1 MGWVENQ
8 IADRRAADEQLL
20 EDSFAQIAGVILDR
34 QSAERIS
41 DRRIATEHV
50 IDEILKYYHEK
61 NVKPD
66 ERIKDPDDQLDQC
79 LKKSGLM
86 RREILLEDGWYRDS
100 CGPVLAYTRK
110 EGIPAA
116 LLPDLLGGYTW
127 VDEHGAR
134 QKVSKNWK
142 EIFREEAYCFYRP
155 LPMRAIGIPDLLV
168 YLKRCIS
175 LQDILLMIITALICT
190 MSGLLIPEITRILTG
205 PVLASGKVKVLGGA
219 AVFLICAAVS
229 TQLLGIAQRLASN
242 RIEIKTSLGVQAAM
256 MMRILSLPASFFR
269 QYSPGEMK
277 SRAMSV
283 SSLCALLMGMVMS
296 TTLSSLTSLLYV
308 AQIFRFA
315 AALVIPSVLIVLV
328 NVCISAVS
336 TVVQA
341 GLDKKRMELSSKES
355 GMSYAMITGIQKIRM
370 AGAEKRMFARWLNL
384 FSQGAQLSYN
394 PPAFIKLNSVIFM
407 AVSLCSN
414 IILYFLAVQNHL
426 SPSTYFAFMA
436 AYGAL
441 SGAFSALSSIALS
454 AAQIRPILEMAE
466 PFLKAEP
473 EVSPEREYVS
483 DISGR
488 IDLEHVSFRYDHDSK
503 MILNDISL
511 HVKPS
516 DYIAIVGRTG
526 CGKSTLVRLLLG
538 FEKPE
543 SGAVFYDGRDLSAL
557 DLSSLRRRIGTVMQ
571 NGELFSGD
579 IFSNIAIASSH
590 LSLEEAWQAAETAG
604 IADDIRKMPMGMS
617 TYVSEGTGGFS
628 GGQKQRLMIARAI
641 ASKPKLL
648 IFDEATSALDNI
660 TQKKVTDALDAMGC
674 TRIVIGHR
682 LSTIRHCSRIL
693 VMDQGK
699 IIEDGT
705 YEELI
710 AKNGAFAE
718 LVERQRLDRND

>member
-34 QSAERIS
+34 ESAERIS

-86 RREILLEDGWYRDS
+86 RREILLEEDWYRDS
-100 CGPVLAYTRK
+100 YGPVLAYTK
-110 EGIPAA
+110 QDGIPAA
-116 LLPDLLGGYTW
+116 LLPNLFGGYTW
-127 VDEHGAR
+127 VDEHGTKH
-134 QKVSKNWK
+134 KVAKNWK
-142 EIFREEAYCFYRP
+142 EIFSEKAYCFYRP
-155 LPMRAIGIPDLLV
+155 LPMRAIGIPDLLI
-168 YLKRCIS
+168 YLRRCIS
-175 LQDILLMIITALICT
+175 LHDLLLMVITALICT
-190 MSGLLIPEITRILTG
+190 MAGLLIPEITRILTG
-205 PVLASGKVKVLGGA
+205 PVLASGKINVLAGA

-283 SSLCALLMGMVMS
+283 SSLCSLLMGMVMN
-296 TTLSSLTSLLYV
+296 TALSSLTSLLYV

-315 AALVIPSVLIVLV
+315 AALVVPSVLIVLV
-328 NVCISAVS
+328 NVCISAIS
-336 TVVQA
+336 TAVQA
-341 GLDKKRMELSSKES
+341 GLNKRRMELASKES

-384 FSQGAQLSYN
+384 FSKSAELSYN

-407 AVSLCSN
+407 AISLCSN

-454 AAQIRPILEMAE
+454 AAEIRPILEMAE

-511 HVKPS
+511 HVRPG

-543 SGAVFYDGRDLSAL
+543 SGAIFYDGRDLSAL
-557 DLSSLRRRIGTVMQ
+557 DLSSLRKRIGTVMQ
-571 NGELFSGD
+571 NGELLSGD

>member
-100 CGPVLAYTRK
+100 YGPVLAYTK
-110 EGIPAA
+110 QDGIPAA
-116 LLPDLLGGYTW
+116 LLPNLFGGYTW
-127 VDEHGAR
+127 TDEHGTKR
-134 QKVSKNWK
+134 KVSKNWK
-142 EIFREEAYCFYRP
+142 EIFSEEAYCFYRP
-155 LPMRAIGIPDLLV
+155 LPMRAIGIPDLLI

-175 LQDILLMIITALICT
+175 LQDILLMVFTALICT
-190 MSGLLIPEITRILTG
+190 MAGLLIPEITRILTG
-205 PVLASGKVKVLGGA
+205 PVLASGKVNVLAGA

-242 RIEIKTSLGVQAAM
+242 RIEIKTSNGVQAAM

-283 SSLCALLMGMVMS
+283 SSLCSLLMGMVMS

-336 TVVQA
+336 TYVQA

-394 PPAFIKLNSVIFM
+394 PPAFIKLNPVIFM
-407 AVSLCSN
+407 AISLCSN

-511 HVKPS
+511 HVKPG

-710 AKNGAFAE
+710 SKNGAFAE

>member
-34 QSAERIS
+34 QSAERII

-175 LQDILLMIITALICT
+175 LQDILLMVITALICT
-190 MSGLLIPEITRILTG
+190 MAGLLIPEITRILTG
-205 PVLASGKVKVLGGA
+205 PVLASGKVNVLGGA

-336 TVVQA
+336 TFVQA

-511 HVKPS
+511 HVKPG

-543 SGAVFYDGRDLSAL
+543 SGAIFYDGRDLSAL
-557 DLSSLRRRIGTVMQ
+557 DLSSLRKRIGTVMQ

>member
-1 MGWVENQ
+1 MGWVEYQ

-175 LQDILLMIITALICT
+175 LQDILLMVITALICT

-205 PVLASGKVKVLGGA
+205 PVLASGKVNVLGGA

-283 SSLCALLMGMVMS
+283 SSLCALLMGMVMN

-336 TVVQA
+336 TFVQA

-394 PPAFIKLNSVIFM
+394 PPAFIKLNPVIFM

-414 IILYFLAVQNHL
+414 IILYFLAAQNHL

-511 HVKPS
+511 HVKPG

>member
-100 CGPVLAYTRK
+100 YGPVLAYTRK

-142 EIFREEAYCFYRP
+142 EIFSEEAYCFYRP
-155 LPMRAIGIPDLLV
+155 LPMRAIGIPDLLI

-175 LQDILLMIITALICT
+175 LQDILLMVFTALICT
-190 MSGLLIPEITRILTG
+190 MAGLLIPEITRILTG
-205 PVLASGKVKVLGGA
+205 PVLASGKVNVLAGA

-242 RIEIKTSLGVQAAM
+242 RIEIKTSNGVQAAM

-283 SSLCALLMGMVMS
+283 SSLCSLLMGMVMS

-336 TVVQA
+336 TYVQA

-394 PPAFIKLNSVIFM
+394 PPAFIKLNPVIFM
-407 AVSLCSN
+407 AISLCSN

-511 HVKPS
+511 HVKPG

-710 AKNGAFAE
+710 SKNGAFAE

>member
-100 CGPVLAYTRK
+100 YGPVLAYTK
-110 EGIPAA
+110 QDGIPAA
-116 LLPDLLGGYTW
+116 LLPNLFGGYTW
-127 VDEHGAR
+127 TDEHGTKR
-134 QKVSKNWK
+134 KVSKNWK
-142 EIFREEAYCFYRP
+142 EIFSEEAYCFYRP
-155 LPMRAIGIPDLLV
+155 LPMRAIGIPDLLI

-175 LQDILLMIITALICT
+175 LQDILLMVFTALICT
-190 MSGLLIPEITRILTG
+190 MAGLLIPEITRILTG
-205 PVLASGKVKVLGGA
+205 PVLASGKVNVLAGA

-242 RIEIKTSLGVQAAM
+242 RIEIKTSNGVQAAM

-283 SSLCALLMGMVMS
+283 SSLCSLLMGMVMS

-336 TVVQA
+336 TYVQA

-394 PPAFIKLNSVIFM
+394 PPAFIKLNPVIFM
-407 AVSLCSN
+407 AISLCSN

-511 HVKPS
+511 HVKPG

-604 IADDIRKMPMGMS
+604 IADAIRKMPMGMS

-710 AKNGAFAE
+710 SKNGAFAE

>member
-1 MGWVENQ
+1 MGWVEYQ

-175 LQDILLMIITALICT
+175 LQDILLMVITALICT

-205 PVLASGKVKVLGGA
+205 PVLASGKVNVLGGA

-269 QYSPGEMK
+269 QYSPGEMQ

-283 SSLCALLMGMVMS
+283 SSLCALLMGIVMN

-336 TVVQA
+336 TFVQA

-394 PPAFIKLNSVIFM
+394 PPAFIKLNPVIFM

-511 HVKPS
+511 HVKPA

>member
-34 QSAERIS
+34 QSAERII

-100 CGPVLAYTRK
+100 YGPVLAYTRK

-142 EIFREEAYCFYRP
+142 EIFQEEAYCFYRP
-155 LPMRAIGIPDLLV
+155 LPMRTIGIPDLLV

-175 LQDILLMIITALICT
+175 LQDILLMVITALICT

-205 PVLASGKVKVLGGA
+205 PVLASGKVNVLGGA

-256 MMRILSLPASFFR
+256 MMRILLLPASFFR

-296 TTLSSLTSLLYV
+296 TTLSSLTSLLYI

-328 NVCISAVS
+328 NVCISAIS
-336 TVVQA
+336 TFVQA

-511 HVKPS
+511 HVKPG

>member
-1 MGWVENQ
+1 MGWVEYQ

-175 LQDILLMIITALICT
+175 LQDILLMVITALICT

-205 PVLASGKVKVLGGA
+205 PVLASGKVNVLGGA

-283 SSLCALLMGMVMS
+283 SSLCALLMGIVMN

-336 TVVQA
+336 TFVQA

-394 PPAFIKLNSVIFM
+394 PPAFIKLNPVIFM

-511 HVKPS
+511 HVKPA

>member
-175 LQDILLMIITALICT
+175 LQDILLMVITALICT
-190 MSGLLIPEITRILTG
+190 MAGLLIPEITRILTG

-336 TVVQA
+336 TFVQA

-511 HVKPS
+511 HVKPG

-543 SGAVFYDGRDLSAL
+543 SGAIFYDGRDLSAL
-557 DLSSLRRRIGTVMQ
+557 DLSSLRKRIGTVMQ

>member
-1 MGWVENQ
+1 MGWVEYQ

-175 LQDILLMIITALICT
+175 LQDILLMVITALICT

-205 PVLASGKVKVLGGA
+205 PVLASGKVNVLGGA

-283 SSLCALLMGMVMS
+283 SSLCALLMGIVMN

-336 TVVQA
+336 TFVQA

-394 PPAFIKLNSVIFM
+394 PPAFIKLNPVIFM

-414 IILYFLAVQNHL
+414 IILYFLAAQNHL

-511 HVKPS
+511 HVKPA

>member
-100 CGPVLAYTRK
+100 YGPVLAYTRK

-142 EIFREEAYCFYRP
+142 EIFQEEAYCFYRP

-175 LQDILLMIITALICT
+175 LQDILLMVITALICT

-205 PVLASGKVKVLGGA
+205 PVLASGKVNVLGGA

-336 TVVQA
+336 TFVQA

-511 HVKPS
+511 HVKPG

>member
-100 CGPVLAYTRK
+100 YGPVLAYTRK

-175 LQDILLMIITALICT
+175 LQDILLMVITALICT

-205 PVLASGKVKVLGGA
+205 PVLASGKVNVLGGA

-336 TVVQA
+336 TFVQA

-511 HVKPS
+511 HVKPG

>member
-100 CGPVLAYTRK
+100 YGPVLAYTRK

-175 LQDILLMIITALICT
+175 LQDILLMVITALICT

-205 PVLASGKVKVLGGA
+205 PVLASGKVNVLGGA

-315 AALVIPSVLIVLV
+315 AALVVPSVLIVLV

-336 TVVQA
+336 TFVQA

-511 HVKPS
+511 HVKPG

>member
-175 LQDILLMIITALICT
+175 LQDILLMVITALICT
-190 MSGLLIPEITRILTG
+190 MAGLLIPEITRILTG

>member
-175 LQDILLMIITALICT
+175 LQDILLMVITALICT

-205 PVLASGKVKVLGGA
+205 PVLASGKVNVLGGA

-315 AALVIPSVLIVLV
+315 AALVVPSVLIVLV

-336 TVVQA
+336 TFVQA

-511 HVKPS
+511 HVKPA

>member
-1 MGWVENQ
+1 MGWVEYQ

-175 LQDILLMIITALICT
+175 LQDILLMVITALICT

-205 PVLASGKVKVLGGA
+205 PVLASGKVNVLGGA

-336 TVVQA
+336 TFVQA

-394 PPAFIKLNSVIFM
+394 PPAFIKLNPVIFM

-414 IILYFLAVQNHL
+414 IILYFLAAQNHL

-511 HVKPS
+511 HVKPG

>member
-100 CGPVLAYTRK
+100 YGPVLAYTRK

-175 LQDILLMIITALICT
+175 LQDILLMVITALICT

-205 PVLASGKVKVLGGA
+205 PVLASGKVNVLGGA

-315 AALVIPSVLIVLV
+315 AALVVPSVLIVLV

-336 TVVQA
+336 TFVQA

-511 HVKPS
+511 HVKPA

>member
-466 PFLKAEP
+466 PFLKTEP
-473 EVSPEREYVS
+473 E
-483 DISGR
+483 
-488 IDLEHVSFRYDHDSK
+488 
-503 MILNDISL
+503 
-511 HVKPS
+511 
-516 DYIAIVGRTG
+516 
-526 CGKSTLVRLLLG
+526 
-538 FEKPE
+538 
-543 SGAVFYDGRDLSAL
+543 
-557 DLSSLRRRIGTVMQ
+557 
-571 NGELFSGD
+571 
-579 IFSNIAIASSH
+579 
-590 LSLEEAWQAAETAG
+590 TA
-604 IADDIRKMPMGMS
+604 
-617 TYVSEGTGGFS
+617 
-628 GGQKQRLMIARAI
+628 Q
-641 ASKPKLL
+641 
-648 IFDEATSALDNI
+648 
-660 TQKKVTDALDAMGC
+660 
-674 TRIVIGHR
+674 
-682 LSTIRHCSRIL
+682 
-693 VMDQGK
+693 
-699 IIEDGT
+699 
-705 YEELI
+705 
-710 AKNGAFAE
+710 
-718 LVERQRLDRND
+718 

>member
-1 MGWVENQ
+1 MGWVEYQ

-100 CGPVLAYTRK
+100 YGPVLAYTRK

-175 LQDILLMIITALICT
+175 LQDILLMVITALICT

-205 PVLASGKVKVLGGA
+205 PVLASGKVNVLGGA

-336 TVVQA
+336 TFVQA

-511 HVKPS
+511 HVKPG

>member
-86 RREILLEDGWYRDS
+86 RREILLEDGWYKDS
-100 CGPVLAYTRK
+100 YGPVLAYTK
-110 EGIPAA
+110 QEGIPAA
-116 LLPDLLGGYTW
+116 LLPNLFGGYTW
-127 VDEHGAR
+127 TDEHGAR

-142 EIFREEAYCFYRP
+142 EIFQEEAYCFYRP
-155 LPMRAIGIPDLLV
+155 LPMRAIGIPDLLI

-175 LQDILLMIITALICT
+175 LQDILLMVFTALICT

-205 PVLASGKVKVLGGA
+205 PVLASGKVNVLGGA

-336 TVVQA
+336 TFVQA

-511 HVKPS
+511 HVKPG

>member
-142 EIFREEAYCFYRP
+142 EIFSEEAYCFYRP

-175 LQDILLMIITALICT
+175 LQDILLMVITALICT

-205 PVLASGKVKVLGGA
+205 PVLASGKVNVLGGA

-336 TVVQA
+336 TFVQA

-511 HVKPS
+511 HVKPG

>member
-100 CGPVLAYTRK
+100 YGPVLAYTRK

-336 TVVQA
+336 TFVQA

-414 IILYFLAVQNHL
+414 IILYFLAAQNHL

-511 HVKPS
+511 HVKPG

>member
-1 MGWVENQ
+1 M
-8 IADRRAADEQLL
+8 
-20 EDSFAQIAGVILDR
+20 
-34 QSAERIS
+34 
-41 DRRIATEHV
+41 
-50 IDEILKYYHEK
+50 
-61 NVKPD
+61 
-66 ERIKDPDDQLDQC
+66 
-79 LKKSGLM
+79 
-86 RREILLEDGWYRDS
+86 
-100 CGPVLAYTRK
+100 
-110 EGIPAA
+110 
-116 LLPDLLGGYTW
+116 
-127 VDEHGAR
+127 
-134 QKVSKNWK
+134 
-142 EIFREEAYCFYRP
+142 
-155 LPMRAIGIPDLLV
+155 
-168 YLKRCIS
+168 
-175 LQDILLMIITALICT
+175 
-190 MSGLLIPEITRILTG
+190 
-205 PVLASGKVKVLGGA
+205 
-219 AVFLICAAVS
+219 
-229 TQLLGIAQRLASN
+229 
-242 RIEIKTSLGVQAAM
+242 
-256 MMRILSLPASFFR
+256 
-269 QYSPGEMK
+269 
-277 SRAMSV
+277 
-283 SSLCALLMGMVMS
+283 
-296 TTLSSLTSLLYV
+296 
-308 AQIFRFA
+308 
-315 AALVIPSVLIVLV
+315 
-328 NVCISAVS
+328 
-336 TVVQA
+336 
-341 GLDKKRMELSSKES
+341 
-355 GMSYAMITGIQKIRM
+355 
-370 AGAEKRMFARWLNL
+370 
-384 FSQGAQLSYN
+384 
-394 PPAFIKLNSVIFM
+394 
-407 AVSLCSN
+407 
-414 IILYFLAVQNHL
+414 
-426 SPSTYFAFMA
+426 
-436 AYGAL
+436 
-441 SGAFSALSSIALS
+441 
-454 AAQIRPILEMAE
+454 
-466 PFLKAEP
+466 
-473 EVSPEREYVS
+473 S

>member
-1 MGWVENQ
+1 MGWVEYQ

-34 QSAERIS
+34 QSAEWIS

-100 CGPVLAYTRK
+100 YGPVLAYTRK

-175 LQDILLMIITALICT
+175 LQDILLMVITALICT
-190 MSGLLIPEITRILTG
+190 MAGLLIPEITRILTG
-205 PVLASGKVKVLGGA
+205 PVLASGKVNVLGGA

-283 SSLCALLMGMVMS
+283 SSLCALLMGMVMN

-336 TVVQA
+336 TFVQA

-394 PPAFIKLNSVIFM
+394 PPAFIKLNPVIFM

-414 IILYFLAVQNHL
+414 IILYFLAAQNHL

-511 HVKPS
+511 HVKPG